1 MASIQG
7 IVVKNAVGML
17 ATDGRSFSG
26 CKSINPVSAQ
36 KNLFGIL
43 KKFAPLLFANF
54 PRHSRILRT
63 KRFRSLHSF
72 SSIPVLADTEFLSS
86 ESNEKRLAHRTQSK
100 ALFTFFNEQS
110 KININPLNFLTM
122 KNPGISANEF
132 YNHLSGTEQYYTYF
146 FGFVFT
152 DGVKIIAEEEQCF
165 WLIDCI
171 VSYQLSEKFRQEEF
185 QVWKLER
192 VKETQ
197 FRLTATDGN
206 NKVLATQDIPFS
218 DFFFNEFTIWK
229 EGNVLLLPI
238 EH

>member
-1 MASIQG
+1 
-7 IVVKNAVGML
+7 
-17 ATDGRSFSG
+17 
-26 CKSINPVSAQ
+26 
-36 KNLFGIL
+36 
-43 KKFAPLLFANF
+43 
-54 PRHSRILRT
+54 
-63 KRFRSLHSF
+63 
-72 SSIPVLADTEFLSS
+72 
-86 ESNEKRLAHRTQSK
+86 
-100 ALFTFFNEQS
+100 
-110 KININPLNFLTM
+110 M

-132 YNHLSGTEQYYTYF
+132 YNHFSGTEQYYAYF

-192 VKETQ
+192 VKENE

-206 NKVLATQDIPFS
+206 NKILATQDIPFS

-229 EGNVLLLPI
+229 EGNVLLLPS